1 MSSRATPKGKSC
13 QQDYE
18 LKGFAAAMPSR
29 LRLLGPIA
37 FSPLPFRSTAMLEP
51 CTCRHDRNFILARL
65 KQMRTAER
73 LERVASE
80 AKHWIRFAMRWNWK
94 SRGGC
99 TALRRHIGNSC
110 SVSTSFS
117 HGAPSSC

>member
-1 MSSRATPKGKSC
+1 
-13 QQDYE
+13 
-18 LKGFAAAMPSR
+18 MPSR

-51 CTCRHDRNFILARL
+51 CTCRHNRNFILARL

-80 AKHWIRFAMRWNWK
+80 AKHWNSICN
-94 SRGGC
+94 
-99 TALRRHIGNSC
+99 ALELEIWGRLHC
-110 SVSTSFS
+110 L
-117 HGAPSSC
+117 APSYRQLLLSLHELFSWRAFVLLISRRESRNRQRRLQSTWPRR

>member
-1 MSSRATPKGKSC
+1 LTLRQDPDWKACINSSRATPKGKSC

-51 CTCRHDRNFILARL
+51 CTCRHNRNFILARL

-80 AKHWIRFAMRWNWK
+80 AKHWNSICN
-94 SRGGC
+94 
-99 TALRRHIGNSC
+99 ALELEI
-110 SVSTSFS
+110 
-117 HGAPSSC
+117 